1 MLSRDVIDII
11 VNIYKTMIGFM
22 VEQCIVLVK
31 TSYITRAMPQV
42 NGFCIKNIKKN

>member
-1 MLSRDVIDII
+1 MLPRDVIDIR

-31 TSYITRAMPQV
+31 TSYITRVMPHV
-42 NGFCIKNIKKN
+42 NSFCIKNITKN